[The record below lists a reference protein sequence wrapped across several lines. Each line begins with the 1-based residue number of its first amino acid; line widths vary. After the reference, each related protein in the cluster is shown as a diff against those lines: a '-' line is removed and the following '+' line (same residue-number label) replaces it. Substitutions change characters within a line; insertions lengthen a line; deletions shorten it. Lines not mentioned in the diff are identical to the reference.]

1 MSRDIISV
9 TTDQIPM
16 PHIIEN
22 YWGIIEFTAQ
32 IEISKKG
39 LIREIIDR
47 NKNEH
52 QIAYDMFLESMP
64 KEANGVIGVKVS
76 TSAQQ
81 FNDGTFLY
89 ITYIGTP
96 VKYRLV

>member
-1 MSRDIISV
+1 MLRNIIMV
-9 TTDQIPM
+9 TTDKIPM

-22 YWGIIEFTAQ
+22 YWSMIEFTAQ

-39 LIREIIDR
+39 LIRKLIEGE
-47 NKNEH
+47 KNEH
-52 QIAYDMFLESMP
+52 EIAYSSFLESMP

-81 FNDGTFLY
+81 FNNGTFLY

-96 VKYRLV
+96 IKYKLV